1 MTLNQNVINIG
12 AGISGEYRLV
22 VTKPDGT
29 VSTDTGW
36 FKNLIVNQGL
46 DRIGNGGLNP
56 IFNYCRVGTGNS
68 TPAVTQTSLD
78 AQIAA
83 SNAIGAATSNTNEGA
98 PLYRTTLVNTCVFPQ
113 GSVIGNITEVGIGW
127 ATTGT
132 TLFSRALIL
141 DNLGFPTSITL
152 VAIDQLTV
160 YYRVR
165 IVPPLTDFSGSVTI
179 SGTPYN
185 YTSRV
190 ASVGSFGNIQYLF
203 TYDYFSSPGTS
214 STYAAGA
221 TLGAITAFG
230 PTGTQSGTAGSVS
243 NGSYTNGNYYKDSN
257 WSWSITQGLATGGIQ
272 AIRFSWGQTYQP
284 FGFQVRFDTPIPKT
298 NTNVLT
304 LTMRFTWFRV

>member
-1 MTLNQNVINIG
+1 MTINQNVINMG

-22 VTKPDGT
+22 VTKPDG
-29 VSTDTGW
+29 SISSDTGW

-56 IFNYCRVGTGNS
+56 IFQFCRVGTGTS
-68 TPAVTQTSLD
+68 TPVDTQTSLD

-83 SNAIGAATSNTNEGA
+83 SNSIGAATSNTNEGS
-98 PLYRTTLVNTCVFPQ
+98 PLYRTTLVNTCIFPQ
-113 GSVIGNITEVGIGW
+113 GAVVGNITEVGIGW
-127 ATTGT
+127 ATTGA

-141 DNLGFPTSITL
+141 DNLGFPTSVTL

-160 YYRVR
+160 FYRVR
-165 IVPPLTDFSGSVTI
+165 LVPPLTDFSGSVTI

-190 ASVGSFGNIQYLF
+190 ASAGSFGNVQFLF
-203 TYDYFSSPGTS
+203 TYDYFSSPGGAV
-214 STYAAGA
+214 TYAAGA
-221 TLGAITAFG
+221 TLGAITAYG
-230 PTGTQSGTAGSVS
+230 PTGTQSGTGGSVS
-243 NGSYTNGNYYKDSN
+243 NGTYTNGNYYKDSN
-257 WSWSITQGLATGGIQ
+257 WTWSITQGNATGGIQ
-272 AIRFSWGQTYQP
+272 AIRFAWGQTYQP
-284 FGFQVRFDTPIPKT
+284 FGFQVRFDTPIPKV